1 MPRNT
6 CPGCRAENLSTAL
19 VCVTC
24 SADMPPARS
33 DGSRADAAGTSGDA
47 WIPPMPVRP
56 VSPRATA
63 SDASLLRRGARALA
77 SNEAIPQ
84 RPDLGR

>member
-24 SADMPPARS
+24 SADMPPARG
-33 DGSRADAAGTSGDA
+33 DGSSADAAGASDEA

-63 SDASLLRRGARALA
+63 SNASLFRRRAIAPA
-77 SNEAIPQ
+77 SDEAIPQ
-84 RPDLGR
+84 RPDVER